1 MYSRCSHCQAQQQVT
16 AEQLRRSRGLLNC
29 SACGKRFDALASLSE
44 QLDAQLQAENTVDF
58 LPDLATRKP
67 ATGVWGIACA
77 LMGVAFIAQIIYFEG
92 NALNRQPQLRVGL
105 QAICDRLNCRLP
117 VYKNIDE
124 WSVSHSDFRKL
135 SDKNYILS
143 AAITNQAAFPQAYPG
158 LKLVLLNFSGQ
169 AIAERV
175 FSGHHYASAAV
186 LPANETAEIN
196 LSVVAPPGLAQI
208 GGYTLSLL

>member
-16 AEQLRRSRGLLNC
+16 AEQLRRSRGLLSC

-44 QLDAQLQAENTVDF
+44 QVDAQLQAENTADF
-58 LPDLATRKP
+58 LPDLTERKP
-67 ATGVWGIACA
+67 ASGVWVAASA
-77 LMGVAFIAQIIYFEG
+77 LMAVAFLAQIVYFEG
-92 NALNRQPQLRVGL
+92 DALNRQPQLHAGL
-105 QAICDRLNCRLP
+105 QAVCERLKCRLP
-117 VYKNIDE
+117 AYKNIDE

-143 AAITNQAAFPQAYPG
+143 AAITNQAVFPQAYPD

-169 AIAERV
+169 AIAQRV
-175 FSGHHYASAAV
+175 FSGQQYGSAAV
-186 LPANETAEIN
+186 LPANETAEIK

-208 GGYTLSLL
+208 GGYTFSLL